1 MTDESDTTSAP
12 AASAAP
18 SAPDKRLPRRIGAVV
33 ATVLAVVLFLV
44 ATTGI
49 WAKRTVLSTDRVVA
63 AVDAAAEDPAVIDA
77 LSARITTEIVSLVD
91 IDGIVQSLV
100 PDGLD
105 RLGPVIEAAVANLIK
120 EQVANVVGSE
130 QGRALIERAVR
141 TAHAK
146 AIDILEGDGLSPDS
160 VFSMVDGEVVLD
172 VVPLIVRTIGLLQE
186 EGVIPDSFDITEI
199 AGEVSSNQMVQ
210 VLARVFGVSVPEN
223 FGQITVLNAEQVDA
237 ASSTLSAAQQ
247 ALSIFQKA
255 TFVLGVLALLMVA
268 LALYLSLNRR
278 RTLAQL
284 MLGIGVG
291 ALVMRIG
298 IDRVVAAIDRAIE
311 KAGAKA
317 AAVRITES
325 LTDSL
330 ARTLMVMA
338 LVGIAVGLIAVFL
351 RPGKDGS
358 ESKLATVIAA
368 RADAARIAVVGMG
381 LAVLF
386 ITGLSPWVVL
396 VVGALVV
403 AGILYVNRSQQ
414 VEPAA

>member
-1 MTDESDTTSAP
+1 MTDASDDTTPSPAAP
-12 AASAAP
+12 AG
-18 SAPDKRLPRRIGAVV
+18 DNRHRGRRIAAVV
-33 ATVLAVVLFLV
+33 ATVLAVTLFLV

-77 LSARITTEIVSLVD
+77 LAARITTEIVALVD

-141 TAHAK
+141 AAHAK
-146 AIDILEGDGLSPDS
+146 ALEILQSGGLSPDS

-172 VVPLIVRTIGLLQE
+172 VVPLIVRTIGLLQD
-186 EGVIPDSFDITEI
+186 EGVIPDSFDISEI
-199 AGEVSSNQMVQ
+199 AEEVSSNRMVQ
-210 VLARVFGVSVPEN
+210 VLARVFGVTVPDD
-223 FGQITVLNAEQVDA
+223 FGQITVLNAEQVEA
-237 ASSTLSAAQQ
+237 ASATLASAQQ
-247 ALSIFQKA
+247 ALSVFQKA
-255 TFVLGVLALLMVA
+255 TFILAVLALLMVA
-268 LALYLSLNRR
+268 LALYLSLDRR

-291 ALVMRIG
+291 ALVMRIA
-298 IDRVVAAIDRAIE
+298 IDRVVVAIDSAIE

-351 RPGKDGS
+351 RPGEDGS
-358 ESKLATVIAA
+358 QSKLATVIAA
-368 RADAARIAVVGMG
+368 RADTARIAVVGMG

-386 ITGLSPWVVL
+386 ITGLSPWVIL

-403 AGILYVNRSQQ
+403 AGILYVNRNAAA
-414 VEPAA
+414 EPA

>member
-1 MTDESDTTSAP
+1 MTDASDTSSAP
-12 AASAAP
+12 AAPAAP
-18 SAPDKRLPRRIGAVV
+18 SKRRPRRIGAVV

-130 QGRALIERAVR
+130 QGRDLIERAVR
-141 TAHAK
+141 VAHAK
-146 AIDILEGDGLSPDS
+146 AIDILESGGLSPDS

-186 EGVIPDSFDITEI
+186 QGVIPDSFDITEI
-199 AGEVSSNQMVQ
+199 ANEVSSNRMVQ
-210 VLARVFGVSVPEN
+210 VLARVFGVTVPEN

-237 ASSTLSAAQQ
+237 ASATLSSAQQ
-247 ALSIFQKA
+247 ALSIFQKG

-268 LALYLSLNRR
+268 LALYLSLDRR

-298 IDRVVAAIDRAIE
+298 IDRVVVAIDSAIE

-325 LTDSL
+325 LTESL

-338 LVGIAVGLIAVFL
+338 LVGIVVGLIAVFL

-386 ITGLSPWVVL
+386 ITGLSPWVIL
-396 VVGALVV
+396 IVGALVV
-403 AGILYVNRSQQ
+403 AGILYINRSTPA
-414 VEPAA
+414 EPA